1 DAPSR
6 QSSLLQRAR
15 GWRGIVRVSGRGLGL
30 PALSPAVP
38 ADAAARL
45 AAEQEV
51 ENLSGLSPN
60 PEKDIFVVR
69 ENRTTCLMAEFAA
82 KFIVPYDVWASNY
95 VDLITE
101 QADIPLSRGAE
112 MKGKCGTNESELE
125 LSWLDQ
131 AYTLKL
137 SFLKVRA
144 PRTPGA
150 GAGARR
156 LRGVLTGPEG
166 HNTSRGPE
174 ASWRLSRIQF
184 TYDSSERTYFKD
196 AVSPGKYTASSHRL
210 SALVTPAGRSYECQA
225 QQTISLVSSDHQK
238 NVQLLL
244 SEVRLQP
251 FDIPADFVFSEE
263 HKCPVDQREQL
274 EETLP
279 LILGLILGL
288 VIVITLGI
296 YHIHHKLTASQAV
309 LARGLWEGWE
319 KLHPTGA
326 ILVTQRSFPPGWLP
340 PLEEGKRGA
349 SYGAAEGSRAW
360 GLAELLSVSAGE
372 AVAGDTIPRLLWE
385 VAVPC
390 PVNMQSHP
398 TNNTKLYCSS
408 QLLHQH
414 SKRSRQQH
422 DFSSMAIAWQ
432 HVPSYLIPSHG
443 SA

>member
-1 DAPSR
+1 
-6 QSSLLQRAR
+6 
-15 GWRGIVRVSGRGLGL
+15 
-30 PALSPAVP
+30 
-38 ADAAARL
+38 AAARL

-95 VDLITE
+95 VALITE

-137 SFLKVRA
+137 SFVKVRL
-144 PRTPGA
+144 REPGRGRGGSA
-150 GAGARR
+150 GSSPALSRQ
-156 LRGVLTGPEG
+156 EG

-184 TYDSSERTYFKD
+184 TYDTSERTYFKD
-196 AVSPGKYTASSHRL
+196 AVSPGKHTASSHRL

-238 NVQLLL
+238 SVQLLL

-296 YHIHHKLTASQAV
+296 YHIHHKLTPSQV
-309 LARGLWEGWE
+309 
-319 KLHPTGA
+319 
-326 ILVTQRSFPPGWLP
+326 Q
-340 PLEEGKRGA
+340 
-349 SYGAAEGSRAW
+349 
-360 GLAELLSVSAGE
+360 
-372 AVAGDTIPRLLWE
+372 IPRDR
-385 VAVPC
+385 
-390 PVNMQSHP
+390 
-398 TNNTKLYCSS
+398 S
-408 QLLHQH
+408 QYKH
-414 SKRSRQQH
+414 
-422 DFSSMAIAWQ
+422 M
-432 HVPSYLIPSHG
+432 G
-443 SA
+443 